1 MKLNMGLNVKQ
12 TKEDCFSFSV
22 QQNNV
27 VPDCNLLWT
36 LKFCV
41 DGKITGYSHGKRGPV
56 EGVWKRFF

>member
-27 VPDCNLLWT
+27 VPDCNLL
-36 LKFCV
+36 
-41 DGKITGYSHGKRGPV
+41 
-56 EGVWKRFF
+56 